1 MKLHKSPSHQSNV
14 FATPPPKKSVETR
27 SIARKP
33 SMAEFTKKKPTEIDE
48 IRSSDRIRFISPNK
62 ANLFITEDM
71 IDPQNSIEFN
81 YTQYASN

>member
-1 MKLHKSPSHQSNV
+1 MKSHKSPTHQSNL

-27 SIARKP
+27 SIIRKP
-33 SMAEFTKKKPTEIDE
+33 SMAGFTKKKPTEIAE
-48 IRSSDRIRFISPNK
+48 IRSSDRIRFISPTK

-81 YTQYASN
+81 YTQYSSN